1 MNQKNEDEMDIMVQ
15 DAEIE
20 ERRESFPSL
29 AILSDLNTSNV
40 EDRVKKAARE
50 MAKKIYESSVDGID
64 NMNQIVVATTSSIAK
79 NKTEGMVFLYIIISE
94 IALLD
99 KSGDIGS
106 VFLQKGIVKKIY
118 QSFGNTI
125 DDLYRDGKSSLQVY
139 NSKAYLIDAFVSDFF
154 PLYSNGEIVI
164 PSGGMTGELIYPD
177 GFLNIFF
184 RAVKKC
190 FENDK
195 VMVEEVLKHQAM
207 LSNADAQNEK
217 NRVMAIVD
225 SIFSRETSR
234 VLSLFNQ
241 SDKVR
246 IMQYLQGKIDQF
258 LKLSEKHSE
267 EKNNAYGNEVEAI
280 LRELHEKITFI
291 AENKASGQMDYSEQL
306 KNIDKNVIVVLEKQL
321 MLLNRVEEM
330 QNPDQDDFLSE
341 VTASGEKKRSVFEEI
356 GVLKKQI
363 DFLSESLLNL
373 PEELLRLIPTN
384 RTQPA
389 GDTHQSPV
397 HDDPYDL
404 FGEETQELAQDE
416 QSPDAQLHSIDYQ
429 QIGEIVKNVM
439 QATLSQSLEPFLGKI
454 KDLEQ
459 EIVSVKEKLATIEEV
474 SADTNKRLKE
484 EIAATAEFIENSRQ
498 KD

>member
-1 MNQKNEDEMDIMVQ
+1 MNHNQDLTVQ

-20 ERRESFPSL
+20 EQRETFPSL
-29 AILSDLNTSNV
+29 AILSDLNTSNI
-40 EDRVKKAARE
+40 EDRVKKAAKE
-50 MAKKIYESSVDGID
+50 MAKKIFESSVDGID

-94 IALLD
+94 IASLD

-125 DDLYRDGKSSLQVY
+125 DDLYRDGKNSLQVY
-139 NSKAYLIDAFVSDFF
+139 NSKAYLIDAFISDFF

-195 VMVEEVLKHQAM
+195 IMVEEVLKHQAM

-217 NRVMAIVD
+217 NRVMTIVD
-225 SIFSRETSR
+225 DIFNRETSR

-267 EKNNAYGNEVEAI
+267 EKNSAVGGETEA
-280 LRELHEKITFI
+280 LLKELHEKITHM
-291 AENKASGQMDYSEQL
+291 AESGPSDKMDYSDQL
-306 KNIDKNVIVVLEKQL
+306 KNIDKNVVVILEKQL

-341 VTASGEKKRSVFEEI
+341 AAASGEKGRTLFEEI
-356 GVLKKQI
+356 DELKKQF
-363 DFLSESLLNL
+363 DLLSKSVIGL
-373 PEELLRLIPTN
+373 PDELLQLIPTN
-384 RTQPA
+384 RAQPQENTQ
-389 GDTHQSPV
+389 HSPI

-404 FGEETQELAQDE
+404 FSEESEEIVRDE
-416 QSPDAQLHSIDYQ
+416 RKHDTTIHSIDYE
-429 QIGEIVKNVM
+429 QIGEIVKNVV
-439 QATLSQSLEPFLGKI
+439 QATLSQSLEPYLDKI
-454 KDLEQ
+454 KNLEQ
-459 EIVSVKEKLATIEEV
+459 EVASFNEKLAAIEKV
-474 SADTNKRLKE
+474 STDTNKLLKE
-484 EIAATAEFIENSRQ
+484 EIAATVEFIENSKQ

>member
-1 MNQKNEDEMDIMVQ
+1 MNHTAMIQ

-20 ERRESFPSL
+20 ERQETIPSL
-29 AILSDLNTSNV
+29 AVLSDLNTSNI
-40 EDRVKKAARE
+40 EDRVKKAAKE
-50 MAKKIYESSVDGID
+50 MAKKIFESSIDGID

-99 KSGDIGS
+99 KNGDIGS

-125 DDLYRDGKSSLQVY
+125 DDLYRDGKNSLQVY

-154 PLYSNGEIVI
+154 PLYTNGELVI

-217 NRVMAIVD
+217 NRVMAIVED
-225 SIFSRETSR
+225 IFNRETSR

-267 EKNNAYGNEVEAI
+267 EKSGGPGNGVEAL
-280 LRELHEKITFI
+280 LRELHDKISFM
-291 AENKASGQMDYSEQL
+291 AENQPSEQMDCSEQL
-306 KNIDKNVIVVLEKQL
+306 KNIDKNVVIVLEKQL
-321 MLLNRVEEM
+321 MLLNRVEDM

-341 VTASGEKKRSVFEEI
+341 GTASGEKKHSIFDEI
-356 GVLKKQI
+356 DGLKKQI
-363 DFLSESLLNL
+363 
-373 PEELLRLIPTN
+373 ELLSKGLVDLPNEILQLIPTD
-384 RTQPA
+384 RA
-389 GDTHQSPV
+389 QSQGGAPQSSA

-404 FGEETQELAQDE
+404 FNEESEEFARDE
-416 QSPDAQLHSIDYQ
+416 QTHSIPVPSIDYQ
-429 QIGEIVKNVM
+429 QIGEIVKNVL
-439 QATLSQSLEPFLGKI
+439 QVTLSQSLEPFVEKI
-454 KDLEQ
+454 KGLEQ
-459 EIVSVKEKLATIEEV
+459 EVTSFKEKLVAIEEV
-474 SADTNKRLKE
+474 STDTNKCLKE
-484 EIAATAEFIENSRQ
+484 EIAATAEFIESSRQ